1 MPPLV
6 RSCNLGLE
14 GEPDDDADRKRR
26 RLPMLRPE
34 YARVAPKCVRVTSAC
49 AAVTL
54 LLLLLARWWTGLGTI
69 YHPLL

>member
-1 MPPLV
+1 MQPLV

-14 GEPDDDADRKRR
+14 HEPDDAQSKRR

-49 AAVTL
+49 GAVTL

>member
-1 MPPLV
+1 MAPLV

-14 GEPDDDADRKRR
+14 DDDRDPKRR
-26 RLPMLRPE
+26 RRWLPMLRPE
-34 YARVAPKCVRVTSAC
+34 HVRVAPKCVRVTSGC

-54 LLLLLARWWTGLGTI
+54 ALLLLARWWAGIGTI